1 MNPRQTILL
10 VDDSEDDLF
19 LMRVAFKKAAFNSPL
34 QEVHNGEQAI
44 AYLKG
49 ESIYSDR
56 NQYPL
61 PSVVLLDL
69 NMPMKNGFALAKE
82 MTAFKP
88 ETPFLF
94 LTAQGDKEDRIRGF
108 EHGAEDYIIKPF
120 SMQELA
126 LRIQVI
132 LRRSMQREN
141 ESKTASPVT
150 FRNYTFY
157 PDRRELTLGEET
169 IQLSEIES
177 RLLGLFLQS
186 PDRVVLR
193 EDALKQLWKEEH
205 LFRDKSLNVFV
216 SRLRQ
221 LLKADPSIEIQN
233 IHGSG
238 YRMIIR

>member
-1 MNPRQTILL
+1 MARIPDLLL
-10 VDDSEDDLF
+10 VDDDITL
-19 LMRVAFKKAAFNSPL
+19 SPL
-34 QEVHNGEQAI
+34 VKE
-44 AYLKG
+44 YLEGKG
-49 ESIYSDR
+49 MACTWCQNPFEALRHFNAHPVD
-56 NQYPL
+56 L
-61 PSVVLLDL
+61 CLLDVQ
-69 NMPMKNGFALAKE
+69 MPMKNGFALAKE

-94 LTAQGDKEDRIRGF
+94 LTAQGEKEDRIRGF

-169 IQLSEIES
+169 QQLSEIES